1 MLALWLT
8 VALLC
13 ALVCFLHGFNGISNI
28 EHHTGASASEVSGLN
43 STFHTVD
50 AMANATSYA
59 LVKGG
64 SAASAVVQAM
74 GKFSHVA
81 VQILNNCSSAPYAVA
96 NLNKTLPYVT
106 SHARGERRFCHVPA
120 RPGFVGLLVWPL
132 MQQHHQTAA
141 AVHDRQQ
148 RQHHGV
154 CRVHQA
160 AQRHQGEDRVLSA
173 SCASL

>member
-8 VALLC
+8 VALLW

-106 SHARGERRFCHVPA
+106 SYA
-120 RPGFVGLLVWPL
+120 LW
-132 MQQHHQTAA
+132 
-141 AVHDRQQ
+141 
-148 RQHHGV
+148 
-154 CRVHQA
+154 
-160 AQRHQGEDRVLSA
+160 
-173 SCASL
+173 CASILSCSSAAWVCGLTCLAPDAATSPNGCSSA